1 MMMTE
6 QGMERD
12 PEDTFDR
19 VLCGELFWQAP
30 PDLSSRL
37 LELVPQAVAFNFNLP
52 EPLVEAPAVL
62 IRPRTWYTSLVS
74 LLTFLAVVV
83 SLAVALQ
90 FYTVVGAHLG
100 VATLWEQVTT
110 LATAWLNWLYAE
122 LPLLKVVVSVV
133 GSLYEQVHWLLI
145 ALVLW
150 LTLDGWSSDTPM
162 QQQQASG

>member
-100 VATLWEQVTT
+100 GGDAVGTGDDARHSL
-110 LATAWLNWLYAE
+110 AE
-122 LPLLKVVVSVV
+122 LALCGTAAAKGGGQCGRQPL
-133 GSLYEQVHWLLI
+133 
-145 ALVLW
+145 
-150 LTLDGWSSDTPM
+150 
-162 QQQQASG
+162 